1 MLCSL
6 CRNYDVKQ
14 NNGQKLWNSDANIRC
29 RTQTVNDHFRKE
41 TSMHQEAVR
50 ANNRKKS
57 SYFDREE
64 QRKINT
70 LKNEVYY
77 KVFTS
82 LYWLAKEEMPSSKIN
97 SLLIVLEQM
106 GVKEIK
112 YFET

>member
-1 MLCSL
+1 MFCSL

-14 NNGQKLWNSDANIRC
+14 NNGQKVWNSVANIRC

-97 SLLIVLEQM
+97 SLLIQLEQM
-106 GVKEIK
+106 K
-112 YFET
+112 YP